1 MLVGVDVGGTFTN
14 PVLVVS
20 RIYVAPLACLGRLAF
35 EGRGGLLPP
44 MLNLCGVCFG
54 RSCCIES

>member
-35 EGRGGLLPP
+35 EGRGGFCPP
-44 MLNLCGVCFG
+44 C
-54 RSCCIES
+54 